1 MVSLPSQIRIEK
13 REVKLEAAGNRLLVV
28 DLYGNGRRRRDRRTS
43 GSRDQRTYAAIDL
56 GTNNCR
62 LLVARPSRDG
72 FRVIDAFSRIVRLG
86 EGLHASGELSEAA
99 IERTIDAL
107 HVCAGKM
114 QRRGVDRARCI
125 ATEACRRAANGSGF
139 LERVEAE
146 TGITFEII
154 APDEEV
160 RLAYIGCGPLIEH
173 WARHVIVLDIGGG
186 STEIS
191 WLAVDEDSE
200 SNLSAWV
207 SLPCGVVSLAERF
220 GGDEVGPQVYRAMV
234 DAVRDLLV
242 PFEQEHAMARHLES
256 ENVQMIGT
264 SGTVTTLAG
273 IHLDLPHYDRRRV
286 DGMVIAFG
294 DVDRVTQSLCNM
306 NVRERA
312 EVPCVGRDRA
322 DLVVAGAAIL
332 EAVHKVLPVGRLTVA
347 DRGLREGVLLG
358 MMAQDRRMGE
368 RRQHPQSVQPEADA
382 AR

>member
-1 MVSLPSQIRIEK
+1 MV
-13 REVKLEAAGNRLLVV
+13 VG
-28 DLYGNGRRRRDRRTS
+28 LYGNGRRRRDRRTS
-43 GSRDQRTYAAIDL
+43 GTRDQRTYAAIDL

-125 ATEACRRAANGSGF
+125 ATEACRRAANGTGF

-146 TGITFEII
+146 TGISFEII

-160 RLAYIGCGPLIEH
+160 HLANVGCEPLIEH
-173 WARHVIVLDIGGG
+173 WARRVVVLDIGGG
-186 STEIS
+186 STEVS
-191 WLAVDEDSE
+191 WLDVGDDGD
-200 SNLSAWV
+200 SNLNAWV

-220 GGDEVGPQVYRAMV
+220 GGDVVGPEVYRAMV
-234 DAVRDLLV
+234 NAVQELIA
-242 PFEQEHAMARHLES
+242 PFEQEHAMARHLDS
-256 ENVQMIGT
+256 QNVQMIGT

-286 DGMVIAFG
+286 DGMVIAFS
-294 DVDRVTQSLCNM
+294 DVEQVTQSLCNM
-306 NVRERA
+306 SVRERA

-332 EAVHKVLPVGRLTVA
+332 DAVHEVWPVGRLTVA

-358 MMAQDRRMGE
+358 MMAQDRRLGE
-368 RRQHPQSVQPEADA
+368 RRQHAHTEQPAADV

>member
-1 MVSLPSQIRIEK
+1 MKFV
-13 REVKLEAAGNRLLVV
+13 AAGDQSVV
-28 DLYGNGRRRRDRRTS
+28 VGLYCNGRRRRDRRTS

-114 QRRGVDRARCI
+114 QRRGVDRLRCI
-125 ATEACRRAANGSGF
+125 ATEACRRAANGTGF

-146 TGITFEII
+146 TGISFEII

-160 RLAYIGCGPLIEH
+160 RLAYIGCEPLIEH
-173 WARHVIVLDIGGG
+173 WARHVVVLDIGGG
-186 STEIS
+186 STEVS
-191 WLAVDEDSE
+191 WLDVDDDGE
-200 SNLSAWV
+200 SQLNAWV

-220 GGDEVGPQVYRAMV
+220 GGEDVGTEAYTAMV
-234 DAVRDLLV
+234 NSVQALLA
-242 PFEQEHAMARHLES
+242 PFEQEHNLVRHLES

-273 IHLDLPHYDRRRV
+273 IHLNLPQYDRRRV
-286 DGMVIAFG
+286 DGMVIGFS
-294 DVDRVTQSLCNM
+294 DVEQVTQSLCNM
-306 NVRERA
+306 TVRERA
-312 EVPCVGRDRA
+312 DVPCVGRDRA

-332 EAVHKVLPVGRLTVA
+332 DAVHGIWPVGRLTVA

-358 MMAQDRRMGE
+358 MMAQDRRLGE
-368 RRQHPQSVQPEADA
+368 RRELPQTAQPTADV

>member
-1 MVSLPSQIRIEK
+1 MV
-13 REVKLEAAGNRLLVV
+13 VG
-28 DLYGNGRRRRDRRTS
+28 LYGNGRRRRDRRTS

-62 LLVARPSRDG
+62 LLIARPSRDG

-125 ATEACRRAANGSGF
+125 ATEACRRAANGTGF

-146 TGITFEII
+146 TGISFEII

-160 RLAYIGCGPLIEH
+160 RLAYVGCEPLIEH
-173 WARHVIVLDIGGG
+173 WARRVVVLDIGGG
-186 STEIS
+186 STEVS
-191 WLAVDEDSE
+191 WLDVGDDGD
-200 SNLSAWV
+200 SNLNACV

-220 GGDEVGPQVYRAMV
+220 GGDVVGPEVYRAMV
-234 DAVRDLLV
+234 NAVQELIA
-242 PFEQEHAMARHLES
+242 PFEQEHAMARHLDS
-256 ENVQMIGT
+256 QNVQMIGT

-286 DGMVIAFG
+286 DGMVIAFS
-294 DVDRVTQSLCNM
+294 DVEQVTQSLCNM
-306 NVRERA
+306 SVRERA

-332 EAVHKVLPVGRLTVA
+332 DAVHEVWPVGRLTVA

-358 MMAQDRRMGE
+358 MMAQDRRLGE
-368 RRQHPQSVQPEADA
+368 RRQHAHTEQPAADV